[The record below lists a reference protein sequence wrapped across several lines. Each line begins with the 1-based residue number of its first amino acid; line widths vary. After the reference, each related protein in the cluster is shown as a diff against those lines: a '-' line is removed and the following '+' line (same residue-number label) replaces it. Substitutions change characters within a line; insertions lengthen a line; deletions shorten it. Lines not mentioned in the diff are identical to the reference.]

1 MAKNDITVYEKIEK
15 HLFHS
20 IDETKLALSE
30 KDQDIKK
37 RVLLC
42 VSKKMA
48 NPLMMNSELISF
60 LMEGGSVELV
70 EKDKKGKVISKTM
83 TDVLFTPVSQ
93 SQAYNDIAG
102 ITKIFGNI
110 TISAKS
116 WHRHIIVET
125 CKKGAQIAIED
136 RDPQGIA
143 ANMDKIGKYTR
154 ADKEDDVF
162 DWNEMIPP
170 SFEPTDDITVLE
182 GIREIPNLE
191 EERRRFREKFK
202 GNLFKKAE
210 EAQIEP

>member
-20 IDETKLALSE
+20 IDETKLVLSE
-30 KDQDIKK
+30 KDHEVKK

-42 VSKKMA
+42 VSKKMS

-60 LMEGGSVELV
+60 LMEGGSVELII
-70 EKDKKGKVISKTM
+70 KNDKGEEIGRTQ

-110 TISAKS
+110 TIAAKS
-116 WHRHIIVET
+116 WHRYIIIET

-154 ADKEDDVF
+154 ADKEDDTF
-162 DWNEMIPP
+162 DWNQMIPP

-210 EAQIEP
+210 EAKIEE

>member
-1 MAKNDITVYEKIEK
+1 MAKNEITVYEKIEK

-20 IDETKLALSE
+20 VDETKLSLTE
-30 KDQDIKK
+30 KDHEVKK

-60 LMEGGSVELV
+60 LMEGGSVELI
-70 EKDKKGKVISKTM
+70 ERNNEGEETGRLQ

-110 TISAKS
+110 TIAAKS
-116 WHRHIIVET
+116 WHRYVIIET
-125 CKKGAQIAIED
+125 CKRGAQIAIED

-162 DWNEMIPP
+162 DWNQMIPP

-210 EAQIEP
+210 EAQIEE

>member
-102 ITKIFGNI
+102 ITKH
-110 TISAKS
+110 AKKVLKLLL
-116 WHRHIIVET
+116 R
-125 CKKGAQIAIED
+125 IAIRREL
-136 RDPQGIA
+136 
-143 ANMDKIGKYTR
+143 
-154 ADKEDDVF
+154 
-162 DWNEMIPP
+162 PP
-170 SFEPTDDITVLE
+170 IW
-182 GIREIPNLE
+182 I
-191 EERRRFREKFK
+191 K
-202 GNLFKKAE
+202 
-210 EAQIEP
+210 